1 MRLKYIKNSKIFLS
15 IEVVTFIFFLCI
27 IIFKG
32 FNLGIDF
39 TGGSLF
45 QFQYQQGITVSAV
58 QSEMSTLT
66 EQFPNLKESVVQS
79 AGGNTMNIRT
89 TALSESEKE
98 SVTTSMLSAFP
109 NAQLQSYELI
119 GPTISSQLV
128 KSGILAVIVG
138 CIAIILYI
146 TIRFEFS
153 FAMGGIIALVHDI
166 VMAAGIISLIGWQI
180 DSTFI
185 AAILTILGYS
195 INDTI
200 VIFDR
205 IRENKKKY
213 YNKDTFENIID
224 NSISETFT
232 RSINSSVTTCLAIL
246 AMLVFGGLT
255 LHTFLLT
262 LLVGIISGTYSSIFV
277 ASPIVYLFEERRR
290 KKGKPKKQKIKIEVS
305 EGGTV

>member
-1 MRLKYIKNSKIFLS
+1 MQLRYIKNSKIFLS
-15 IEVVTFIFFLCI
+15 IEAITFIFFLCI
-27 IIFKG
+27 IVFKG

-45 QFQYQQGITVSAV
+45 QFQFQQGTTVTAV
-58 QSEMSTLT
+58 QSEMSTLAS
-66 EQFPNLKESVVQS
+66 QFPNLKEGIVQS
-79 AGGNTMNIRT
+79 SGNNTMNIRT
-89 TALSESEKE
+89 APLAESEKE
-98 SVTTSMLSAFP
+98 SVVTAISEQFP

-119 GPTISSQLV
+119 GPSISSQLV

-138 CIAIILYI
+138 CIAIVLYI

-153 FAMGGIIALVHDI
+153 FAMGAIISLIHDI

-205 IRENKKKY
+205 IRENRRKLF
-213 YNKDTFENIID
+213 NKDTLENIID
-224 NSISETFT
+224 SSISQTFT

-262 LLVGIISGTYSSIFV
+262 LLIGIISGTYSSIFV
-277 ASPIVYLFEERRR
+277 ASPIVFLIEERKR
-290 KKGKPKKQKIKIEVS
+290 KKGKTKKQKIKIEVS
-305 EGGTV
+305 EGGIV